1 VNKISLTLILF
12 VALNSFAQEVQI
24 GQWRSYLPYNN
35 AISLAKVD
43 DRIYVAT
50 ENNIFYLDVEEQIL
64 GRLNTTNGLSDVG
77 ISAMAKNP
85 QTNTIV
91 VAYNSTKIDII
102 DGNSIYSISD
112 VERENIVGGKSINN
126 ITFNNEKAYL
136 SCSFG
141 IIELNTERKEIAN
154 TFYLNSDGNL
164 NVNDVSFSNDS
175 IFAATNEGLFT
186 AKLNAN
192 LLDYQSWQQKFNFPA
207 ITQLEYAYNKVYF
220 VTDSLNKIYSYT
232 TQGMSVVRE
241 VEGLKFIKRNG
252 ENLFVGAQSHLMLL
266 DDNNTLYTI
275 KENSYLFR
283 ISDVIRDGAVYWAS
297 DGIRGLVRIGADL
310 RLKNYQPSGPLTN
323 RAFSTFIGN
332 NKMFVSPGGVSIQWN
347 NNNTYQGF
355 HWSDGYEWYNIPYT
369 DLANAKD
376 ITNIIESP
384 NGKLFVGTWNNGVL
398 ELEYDNNTGNYS
410 LSKAHNYLTSN
421 GALQTIEADSSQGN
435 YGWLRVKDLVFDENG
450 RLWITNS
457 LVSKGLAYMDT
468 DGSWYSLDINSYNT
482 QTSHL
487 GDLII
492 DDQGKKWFYIAKGG
506 GIIVYDDNGT
516 PENINDDTD
525 RRLNTNAGSG
535 GLPSTTIYSL
545 AKDKDGEIWVGSDK
559 GIAVFYNTEEVFG
572 LNGDAQLVLV
582 EADGYVEPIIAN
594 ESVTA
599 IAIDGAN
606 RKWFGTKSSGVFVYS
621 ADGSEQIEHFTEENS
636 PILSNSVNNIT
647 INDDNGEVFIS
658 TDRGLISYKGEATEG
673 EKKHGQVLV
682 YPNPVKEDYNGP
694 IAIKNVVENAKVKI
708 TDISGNLIQS
718 LNAFGGQAIWDGKN
732 KYGERANTG
741 VYLVFSTDPTG
752 LETNVAKILFIK

>member
-1 VNKISLTLILF
+1 MLF
-12 VALNSFAQEVQI
+12 VALNSFGQEVQI

-50 ENNIFYLDVEEQIL
+50 ENNIFYLDIEEEIL

-85 QTNTIV
+85 QTNAIV
-91 VAYNSTKIDII
+91 VAYNSTKIDVI

-112 VERENIVGGKSINN
+112 VERENIVGGKTINN
-126 ITFNNEKAYL
+126 ITFKDDKAYL

-141 IIELNTERKEIAN
+141 IIELNTEREEIAN

-164 NVNDVSFSNDS
+164 NVNDVSFSDDS

-186 AKLNAN
+186 AKLDAN
-192 LLDYQSWQQKFNFPA
+192 LLDYQSWQQEFNSPSV
-207 ITQLEYAYNKVYF
+207 TQLEYAYNKIYF
-220 VTDSLNKIYSYT
+220 ITDSLNKIYSYT
-232 TQGMSVVRE
+232 TQGMSLVSK
-241 VEGLKFIKRNG
+241 VEDLKFIKRSG
-252 ENLFVGAQSHLMLL
+252 EDLFVGAQSHLMLL
-266 DDNNTLYTI
+266 NENNNTLSTI
-275 KENSYLFR
+275 KEDSYIYR
-283 ISDVIRDGAVYWAS
+283 ISDVISDGEIYWAS
-297 DGIRGLVRIGADL
+297 DGIRGLIRIGADL
-310 RLKNYQPSGPLTN
+310 RLKVYQPSGPLTN
-323 RAFSTFIGN
+323 RAFSTYIGN
-332 NKMFVSPGGVSIQWN
+332 NKTFVSPGGVSIQWN

-369 DLANAKD
+369 DLANARD

-384 NGKLFVGTWNNGVL
+384 DGRLFVGTWNNGVL

-410 LSKAHNYLTSN
+410 LSKAHNYITSN
-421 GALQTIEADSSQGN
+421 GALQTIESDSSRGN

-468 DGSWYSLDINSYNT
+468 DGSWYSLEINSYST

-516 PENINDDTD
+516 PENVNDDTD
-525 RRLNTNAGSG
+525 RQLNTNAGSG
-535 GLPSTTIYSL
+535 GLPSTTVYSL

-559 GIAVFYNTEEVFG
+559 GVAVFYNTEEVFG

-621 ADGSEQIEHFTEENS
+621 ADGSEQIEHFTKENS
-636 PILSNSVNNIT
+636 PILSNRVNNIT

-658 TDRGLISYKGEATEG
+658 TDRGLISYKGEATGG

-682 YPNPVKEDYNGP
+682 YPNPVKEDYNGS
-694 IAIKNVVENAKVKI
+694 IAIKNVVENAKVKV

-718 LNAFGGQAIWDGKN
+718 LNAFGGQAVWDGKN